1 MTSIAVGKS
10 ILSTIKKMIKD
21 PLVWIDCEMTGL
33 DIQKDHLIE
42 IAVLITDGD
51 LNIVAKG
58 PELVIHQ
65 PREVMDNMNAWCIEH
80 HGASG
85 LTQQVLDSKITVE
98 EAESQ
103 VCDFLKQHIPAGVA
117 PLAGNSVHADKRF
130 LSKEMPRL
138 VDYLH
143 YRIVDVSTVKE
154 LAKRWYP
161 KTAAGVVK
169 KAGHRAMD
177 DIIESIEELKYY
189 KEHIF
194 IEKE

>member
-1 MTSIAVGKS
+1 MSISFIAKRAFRS
-10 ILSTIKKMIKD
+10 FNMIKS

-33 DIQKDHLIE
+33 DIKEDHLIE

-58 PELVIHQ
+58 PELVIYQ
-65 PREVMDNMNAWCIEH
+65 PKEIMDSMNEWCTEH
-80 HGASG
+80 HGKSG
-85 LTQQVLDSKITVE
+85 LTQKVLESKITTK
-98 EAESQ
+98 EAERQ
-103 VCDFLKQHIPAGVA
+103 VFEFLQQHIPKGVA
-117 PLAGNSVHADKRF
+117 PLAGNSVHADKVF
-130 LSKEMPRL
+130 LNKEMPSI

-161 KTAAGVVK
+161 NIASKVVK
-169 KAGHRAMD
+169 KSTHRALD

-189 KEHIF
+189 QKHVFVKEDI
-194 IEKE
+194 

>member
-1 MTSIAVGKS
+1 
-10 ILSTIKKMIKD
+10 
-21 PLVWIDCEMTGL
+21 MTGL

-42 IAVLITDGD
+42 IAVLLTDGD
-51 LNIVAKG
+51 LNIVAEG

-65 PREVMDNMNAWCIEH
+65 PREVMDSMNGNVKMDWCKQH

-85 LTQQVLDSKITVE
+85 LTQAVLDSHVTMTD
-98 EAESQ
+98 AQDQ
-103 VCDFLKQHIPAGVA
+103 VLEFIQRHIPSGVA

-130 LSKEMPRL
+130 LEKEMPRI

-161 KTAAGVVK
+161 DVAAGVVK
-169 KAGHRAMD
+169 KNGHRALD
-177 DIIESIEELKYY
+177 DIKESIEELRYY
-189 KEHIF
+189 QRHLFKQG
-194 IEKE
+194 